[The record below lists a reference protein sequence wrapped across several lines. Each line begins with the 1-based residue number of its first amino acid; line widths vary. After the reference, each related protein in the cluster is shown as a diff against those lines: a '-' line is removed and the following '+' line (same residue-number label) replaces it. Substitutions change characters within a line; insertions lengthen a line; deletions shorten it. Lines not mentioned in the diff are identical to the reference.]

1 MVLAS
6 EKSQEIAKSKKERVL
21 YNFGCSFCFFLV
33 VVFKRRLIGI
43 QMLQQKRKE
52 SGLGYSDF
60 KFYQKLLF
68 LVVIEY

>member
-6 EKSQEIAKSKKERVL
+6 EKSQEIAKKQGRKGIVQFWMLVL
-21 YNFGCSFCFFLV
+21 FFLV
-33 VVFKRRLIGI
+33 VAFKRRLIGI

-52 SGLGYSDF
+52 SGLGDSNF